1 MDEGQRALA
10 GLSRRSS
17 GLSSGPAG
25 FAILVGF
32 SPGAH
37 EWMPLM

>member
-1 MDEGQRALA
+1 MRARGRSPVSA
-10 GLSRRSS
+10 ARSS